1 MGKGK
6 ELTED
11 ERAFIFKMARGG
23 ASITRIAAETKRPGG
38 TIAIILRK
46 LRIRGNVKH

>member
-11 ERAFIFKMARGG
+11 ERAFIVKMARGG
-23 ASITRIAAETKRPGG
+23 ASITTETKRPAE